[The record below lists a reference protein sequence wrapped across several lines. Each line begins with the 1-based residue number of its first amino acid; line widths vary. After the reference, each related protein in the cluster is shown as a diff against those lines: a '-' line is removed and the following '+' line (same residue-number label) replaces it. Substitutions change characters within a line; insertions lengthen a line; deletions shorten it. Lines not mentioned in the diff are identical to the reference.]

1 MRLLTAT
8 PFLCAALALASLPA
22 RAAPPA
28 APHITVGADIKQ
40 LQFDWDAVA
49 GGTSYELW
57 FKASDGAD
65 WVKYTQIAGTQPPR
79 FRISASVHLLDWR
92 VARYR
97 VAACNASGCTNS
109 NEVTVGDLP
118 LDAMGYFKP
127 TGAGK
132 NRWFGGGVAVSADG
146 KTFATL
152 SGETIGSAQLSAV
165 VHVYRKTTPTSGW
178 RREARLTPSSIQSGT
193 NQSFTGSPLALSAD
207 GNLLVLG
214 LFAEDALGP
223 NTPPDTGAV
232 YLFRRAGTTWHLE
245 QKLVGEARY
254 NNYFGFAI
262 DVDDAGSTLAIWRR
276 YLNYPSGP
284 ATTDIFRHTDGGWVF
299 DHTVPHVPSGKTYL
313 GTCYGMALSGDG
325 RTLVRSCNRSTGGYF
340 VQVYDVTASTPR
352 AEIRLTYSDQG
363 SIDCNYDGTRL
374 AVREAPFRT
383 AVYAWNG
390 SEWIL
395 DGTLIGNEGGNTQRK
410 NISMSGD
417 GKFVAMGN
425 VGTTA
430 GGTGPVYPPYIYRGQ
445 DGVGGV
451 FVFERKTAGWKLRRL
466 VKPGAENPQSFG
478 QSVAL
483 GDIGRILAVGAPM
496 ESSAA
501 TGINGDR
508 TDTSEPE
515 RGAVWL
521 Y

>member
-8 PFLCAALALASLPA
+8 PFLCAALALVSLPA
-22 RAAPPA
+22 RAAPPP

-49 GGTSYELW
+49 GGRSYELW
-57 FKASDGAD
+57 FKASDATD
-65 WVKYTQIAGTQPPR
+65 WVKYMQIAGTQPPR

-92 VARYR
+92 AARYR

-109 NEVTVGDLP
+109 NEVTVEDLP
-118 LDAMGYFKP
+118 LDAIGYFKP

-132 NRWFGGGVAVSADG
+132 NRWFGANVAVSADG

-152 SGETIGSAQLSAV
+152 SGETIGSAQGSAV

-178 RREARLTPSSIQSGT
+178 RREARLTPSSIQPGT
-193 NQSFTGSPLALSAD
+193 SQPYIGSPLALSAD

-254 NNYFGFAI
+254 QNYFGFAI
-262 DVDDAGSTLAIWRR
+262 DVDDAGSTLAVWRR
-276 YLNYPSGP
+276 YLNYPTYSP
-284 ATTDIFRHTDGGWVF
+284 TTDIYRHTDAGWVF
-299 DHTVPHVPSGKTYL
+299 DHTIPHVSPGETYS

-325 RTLVRSCNRSTGGYF
+325 RTLVRSCSRSRGGAV

-352 AEIRLTYSDQG
+352 AEIPLVYSDQG
-363 SIDCNYDGTRL
+363 SIDSNYDGTRL
-374 AVREAPFRT
+374 AVREAGFRT
-383 AVYAWNG
+383 TVYAWNG
-390 SEWIL
+390 SEWVVDGIL
-395 DGTLIGNEGGNTQRK
+395 AGSQDGNTQRK
-410 NISMSGD
+410 NIAMSGD
-417 GKFVAMGN
+417 GKFVAMGSIH
-425 VGTTA
+425 TTA

-451 FVFERKTAGWKLRRL
+451 HVYERKAGAGNC
-466 VKPGAENPQSFG
+466 GAS
-478 QSVAL
+478 
-483 GDIGRILAVGAPM
+483 
-496 ESSAA
+496 
-501 TGINGDR
+501 
-508 TDTSEPE
+508 
-515 RGAVWL
+515 
-521 Y
+521 